1 MQATEQEIKLHEI
14 SMSYALIYRGRD
26 IVFVKV
32 REMGKTR
39 SVVIH
44 IFNSISVDGRLLF
57 PVVTRKHGYVPL
69 IIPSLVE

>member
-14 SMSYALIYRGRD
+14 SVSYALIYRGRD

-39 SVVIH
+39 SVIIH

-57 PVVTRKHGYVPL
+57 PGRYAKARIRASHNTVVR
-69 IIPSLVE
+69 